1 MSPLPG
7 TSSFYIHN
15 DEAKSISKFYEATNQ
30 VYVNSEMTKRQISQ
44 TTLPQMCTDASR
56 RGLDDGKLISNEKLE
71 VLSPSRPIW
80 LPPKSSAESLKHD
93 KDYQKMII
101 QIAKKEKKLKEEQAK
116 FQEDQARYK
125 QRWLEF
131 SQSSHSQL
139 VDVQKLCFKCS
150 IPDHLRYKIWSD
162 VMFERLDEP
171 LDEYTQL
178 KTKLESI
185 KAFPESQLQEI
196 HSLTKTLMTKYQKF
210 QKGQELHDKLVNLI
224 QLQMISTKGFHEGDE
239 LLFATMLLK
248 FNQIDSFKLVQLI
261 KSTIL
266 TQTNDTKFSK
276 SLEKSTLK
284 RYTPEQ
290 DHKALKLLT
299 HDSIIKLITHF
310 PEALCFP
317 MFDLVIMKNNY
328 KLWLSLLVVIL
339 RDHHLGF
346 NSLEELFKTQQQVMI
361 DDWFKFSSKI
371 VHYYR
376 KF

>member
-15 DEAKSISKFYEATNQ
+15 DEAKSISKFYELTNQ
-30 VYVNSEMTKRQISQ
+30 VYVNSEMAKRQMSQ
-44 TTLPQMCTDASR
+44 TSLPQMCTDASR

-80 LPPKSSAESLKHD
+80 LPPKSAAESVKHD

-101 QIAKKEKKLKEEQAK
+101 HIAKREKKLKEEQAK
-116 FQEDQARYK
+116 FQEDQTRYK

-131 SQSSHSQL
+131 SQSSHSKL
-139 VDVQKLCFKCS
+139 VDMQKLCFKCS

-171 LDEYTQL
+171 LDDYSQL
-178 KTKLESI
+178 KTKFESI
-185 KAFPESQLQEI
+185 KAFPESQLQDI
-196 HSLTKTLMTKYQKF
+196 DALTRTLMTKYQKF

-239 LLFATMLLK
+239 ILFATMLIK

-266 TQTNDTKFSK
+266 TQTNDAKFSK

-299 HDSIIKLITHF
+299 HGSIIKLITHF

-317 MFDLVIMKNNY
+317 MFDLFIMKNNY

-361 DDWFKFSSKI
+361 EDWFKFSSKI